1 MYVVIDDAAKD
12 SAKKM
17 LDNIVEAYDFF
28 VFDSIEYIAKI
39 LRVLS
44 EVIAAI
50 KNDFCKQ
57 LQL

>member
-1 MYVVIDDAAKD
+1 MVIDDAAKD